1 VKRLENLLAEL
12 GPWGIAAVGVLL
24 FCLAFDVGAL
34 RPTEQEL
41 AALRQAAARRSALE
55 AARERPASPSEE
67 RYQRFYALFPPL
79 EQLPEE
85 LERLYGLARATGVD
99 LPRADYRLEDRGAP
113 LAAYHVTLPL
123 RGPYPRIRAFLGA
136 TLQAMPT
143 AAVDALLLER
153 KKPDAAEIEAQLRM
167 TLYFRTAAGEPVR

>member
-1 VKRLENLLAEL
+1 MKRLENLLAEL
-12 GPWGIAAVGVLL
+12 GPLGIAAVGVLL
-24 FCLAFDVGAL
+24 FCLTFDVGAL
-34 RPTEQEL
+34 RPTEREL
-41 AALRQAAARRSALE
+41 AALRQAAAR
-55 AARERPASPSEE
+55 ERPASPTEE

-85 LERLYGLARATGVD
+85 LERLYGLARAAGVD
-99 LPRADYRLEDRGAP
+99 LPRADYRLEDRDAP
-113 LAAYHVTLPL
+113 LAAYRVTLPV

-153 KKPDAAEIEAQLRM
+153 KKPGDAEIEARLRM
-167 TLYFRTAAGEPVR
+167 TLYFRAAGREPVR